1 MTLALVYSSFSAQ
14 TSFPWIVSFACV
26 SVIAACHWLAGL
38 IAARPERE
46 QQRWASLGGGAGVAY
61 VFLHLMPALSSG
73 GSELSDAPGM
83 LTFVPTPMVEALLF
97 LIALVG
103 FACFFSIDVFAS
115 QSKKTGSWVAM
126 LHGLAFASINY
137 LYAYTLPSLI
147 TTGRMY
153 GLLFTLVISA
163 HVLLADRTM
172 ACRHPLVYRRRYRW
186 LGTSALA
193 IGFTHAALFHPV
205 SDLTLAMATAFLGG
219 GLLISVFREEL
230 PSFSSTRLWWFLA
243 GIFVMSLLLL
253 KTISFHAH

>member
-1 MTLALVYSSFSAQ
+1 MALALVYSSFSAQ

-46 QQRWASLGGGAGVAY
+46 QQRWASIGGGAGVAY

-115 QSKKTGSWVAM
+115 QSKKNGSWVAM
-126 LHGLAFASINY
+126 LHALAFASINY

-147 TTGRMY
+147 TSVNNRPYIRPVVHACDISTCVVGGSHD
-153 GLLFTLVISA
+153 GLSSSLGLSASIS
-163 HVLLADRTM
+163 LAGNFGSC
-172 ACRHPLVYRRRYRW
+172 AW
-186 LGTSALA
+186 
-193 IGFTHAALFHPV
+193 FHPCRLV
-205 SDLTLAMATAFLGG
+205 ASSLRPHSCYGNGFPWRRVVDLG
-219 GLLISVFREEL
+219 
-230 PSFSSTRLWWFLA
+230 FS
-243 GIFVMSLLLL
+243 
-253 KTISFHAH
+253 